1 MVSSGDWSTGEL
13 LVQTEAGL
21 GIVKDKSKMSK
32 CHRLEGQVA
41 IVTAATKGIGLAIAE
56 RLGAEGAAVVICSRN
71 QKNVDEAVQYLK
83 SKGIAKV
90 DGMAVHVANTEHQKK
105 LIDFTVAKYH
115 KIDILVN
122 NHGINPAFGHIL
134 DVQDSVWDKLF
145 EVNVKAGWQL
155 AKLVHPHMVKNGG
168 GNIVFNASIGAYKP
182 GPGIAAYAVT
192 KTTLLG
198 LTKALANG
206 LAKDNIRVNA
216 IAPGVIKTKL
226 SQALWDG
233 DGGEGEKNMVDT
245 LEVPL
250 GRLGVPEE
258 CAGAVAF
265 LVSDD
270 AKYITGETIL
280 ITGGVHARL

>member
-1 MVSSGDWSTGEL
+1 
-13 LVQTEAGL
+13 
-21 GIVKDKSKMSK
+21 MSN
-32 CHRLEGQVA
+32 CHRLEGKVA

-56 RLGAEGAAVVICSRN
+56 RLGLEGAALVICSRN
-71 QKNVDEAVQYLK
+71 QKNVDEAVQYLR
-83 SKGIAKV
+83 SRHIAK
-90 DGMAVHVANTEHQKK
+90 TIQK
-105 LIDFTVAKYH
+105 FG
-115 KIDILVN
+115 KIDILIN

-134 DVQDSVWDKLF
+134 EVDEKIWDKLF

-168 GNIVFNASIGAYKP
+168 GNIVFNASVGAYKSP
-182 GPGIAAYAVT
+182 PGIAAYAIT

-216 IAPGVIKTKL
+216 IAPGVIKTKM
-226 SQALWDG
+226 SEMLWDG
-233 DGGEGEKNMVDT
+233 NGDEGEKQMVDT
-245 LEVPL
+245 MEVPL
-250 GRLGVPEE
+250 GRLGIPEE

-270 AKYITGETIL
+270 ANYITGETIL
-280 ITGGVHARL
+280 ITGGVHARI

>member
-1 MVSSGDWSTGEL
+1 MSSCRR
-13 LVQTEAGL
+13 LVG
-21 GIVKDKSKMSK
+21 K
-32 CHRLEGQVA
+32 VA

-56 RLGAEGAAVVICSRN
+56 RLGCEGAAVVICSRN
-71 QKNVDEAVQYLK
+71 QKNVDDALMYLK
-83 SKGIAKV
+83 SKGISQV
-90 DGMAVHVANTEHQKK
+90 DGLPLHAANVEHQRK
-105 LIDFTVAKYH
+105 LIDYTMEKYK
-115 KIDILVN
+115 KIDILIN

-134 DVQDSVWDKLF
+134 DVEDSVWDKLF

-168 GNIVFNASIGAYKP
+168 GNIVFNASVGAYKSP
-182 GPGIAAYAVT
+182 PGIAAYALT

-216 IAPGVIKTKL
+216 IAPGVIKTKM
-226 SQALWDG
+226 SEVLWSG
-233 DGGEGEKNMVDT
+233 TGEQGEKDVVDT
-245 LEVPL
+245 MEVPL
-250 GRLGVPEE
+250 NRLGTPED

-270 AKYITGETIL
+270 ARYITGETIL
-280 ITGGVHARL
+280 ITGGVQARL

>member
-1 MVSSGDWSTGEL
+1 MLKWLIL
-13 LVQTEAGL
+13 LSRNHNTSREC
-21 GIVKDKSKMSK
+21 SRMMSN
-32 CHRLEGQVA
+32 CHRLEGKVA

-56 RLGAEGAAVVICSRN
+56 RLGLEGAALVICSRN
-71 QKNVDEAVQYLK
+71 QKNVDEAVQYLR
-83 SKGIAKV
+83 SKHIAKV
-90 DGMAVHVANTEHQKK
+90 DGVACHVANSEHQLK
-105 LIDFTVAKYH
+105 LIEFTIQKFG
-115 KIDILVN
+115 KIDILIN

-134 DVQDSVWDKLF
+134 EVDEKIWDKLF

-168 GNIVFNASIGAYKP
+168 GNIVFNASVGAYKSP
-182 GPGIAAYAVT
+182 PGIAAYAIT

-216 IAPGVIKTKL
+216 IAPGVIKTKM
-226 SQALWDG
+226 SEMLWDG
-233 DGGEGEKNMVDT
+233 NGDEGEKQMVDT
-245 LEVPL
+245 MEVPL
-250 GRLGVPEE
+250 GRLGIPEE

-270 AKYITGETIL
+270 ANYITGETIL
-280 ITGGVHARL
+280 ITGGVHARI